1 MNANSHRAGALHLGQ
16 VVDNDDPETRGR
28 VKVRL
33 VGLDLELWCHTLV
46 PSGGDDYGVSLLPR
60 VEELVA
66 VGFFGPDHPVVLGA
80 LWRAGGQQP
89 ERARPV
95 EDTWLIRT
103 PGGSEVR
110 LDDAT
115 PSVEVKTQ
123 AGYRVLIDEGSGE
136 IKIER
141 DQETI
146 TLSASGIEIRSSSQV
161 TISASTI
168 TLSAGSVDIQA
179 GMTSSSGTVQ
189 CQTLIA
195 NSVVGTS
202 YTPGAGNIW

>member
-1 MNANSHRAGALHLGQ
+1 MIANSHRAGALQLGQ

-80 LWRAGGQQP
+80 LWRAGGQHP

-115 PSVEVKTQ
+115 PAVEVKTQ

-146 TLSASGIEIRSSSQV
+146 TLSAGSIEVRSSSQV
-161 TISASTI
+161 TISATTI
-168 TLSAGSVDIQA
+168 TLSASTLDIQA
-179 GMTSSSGTVQ
+179 GMTQASGTVQ
-189 CQTLIA
+189 CPTLNA
-195 NSVVGTS
+195 QSVVGTT
-202 YTPGAGNIW
+202 YTPGAGNVW